1 MDTENV
7 VYTYIHTHTHNG
19 ILAIKTNEIVLFA
32 AIRMDPKIIIA
43 SDVWQ
48 RKTACVWNLKKKGY
62 P

>member
-1 MDTENV
+1 M
-7 VYTYIHTHTHNG
+7 IHTHTHNG
-19 ILAIKTNEIVLFA
+19 ILAIKTNEIVPFA
-32 AIRMDPKIIIA
+32 ATRMDPKIIIA